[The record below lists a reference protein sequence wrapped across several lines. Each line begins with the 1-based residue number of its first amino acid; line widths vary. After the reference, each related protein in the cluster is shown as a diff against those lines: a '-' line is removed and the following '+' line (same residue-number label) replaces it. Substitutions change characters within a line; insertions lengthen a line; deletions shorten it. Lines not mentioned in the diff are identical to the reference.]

1 MKNNIYTLIAF
12 DFGKRR
18 IGVAIGNTLTCSARP
33 LKIIDA
39 KDKKNCF
46 ITIAEVIKTWSP
58 DYLVVGL
65 PIYPDGSKHP
75 FSEQCSRFAKQLS
88 LKFSLN
94 VVLEDERWSSALAKV
109 DGPDDAVA
117 AAIILEGVLNAS
129 SHTT

>member
-65 PIYPDGSKHP
+65 PIYQDGSKHP

-88 LKFSLN
+88 QKFSLN

-129 SHTT
+129 SHTA

>member
-1 MKNNIYTLIAF
+1 MIAF

-33 LKIIDA
+33 LKIINA
-39 KDKKNCF
+39 NDKKNCF
-46 ITIAEVIKTWSP
+46 ITIAELIQIWSP

-75 FSEQCSRFAKQLS
+75 FSKQCLSFAKQLS

-94 VVLEDERWSSALAKV
+94 VVMEDERWSSALAKV

-117 AAIILEGVLNAS
+117 AAIILEGLLNAS
-129 SHTT
+129 SYSA

>member
-39 KDKKNCF
+39 KNKKNCF
-46 ITIAEVIKTWSP
+46 IRIAELIQTWSP

-65 PIYPDGSKHP
+65 PIYPDGSQHP
-75 FSEQCSRFAKQLS
+75 FSGQCFRFARQLS
-88 LKFSLN
+88 QKFSLK
-94 VVLEDERWSSALAKV
+94 VVMEDERWSSALAKV

-117 AAIILEGVLNAS
+117 AAIILEGLLNAS
-129 SHTT
+129 SYSA

>member
-1 MKNNIYTLIAF
+1 MIAF
-12 DFGKRR
+12 DFGKKR

-46 ITIAEVIKTWSP
+46 ITIAELIQTWSP

-65 PIYPDGSKHP
+65 PIYPDGSEHP
-75 FSEQCSRFAKQLS
+75 FSKQCSNFSKQLG
-88 LKFSLN
+88 LKFGLN
-94 VVLEDERWSSALAKV
+94 VVMEDERWSSALAKV

-117 AAIILEGVLNAS
+117 AAIILEGLLNAS
-129 SHTT
+129 SYSA

>member
-46 ITIAEVIKTWSP
+46 IRIAELIQTWSP

-75 FSEQCSRFAKQLS
+75 FSGQCFRFAGQLS
-88 LKFSLN
+88 QKFSLK
-94 VVLEDERWSSALAKV
+94 VVMEDERWSSALAKV

-129 SHTT
+129 SRPA